1 MLVAGVLQGCYTIQ
15 WPWSKGTRLTTAGL
29 AANPIKLPFEPK
41 QCVYTV
47 EPAQTTFFLS
57 DFTPDELAAGGD
69 LTGQVINIQLL
80 WEPRPGYTPL
90 DPTTTNVSIRLLVFS
105 NGEVGMYG
113 GGGFAWPRGTAG
125 ETNMQLR
132 MTGSNL
138 SLIAKTKGFVDLLSP
153 GEMLG
158 SVDATFNE
166 QAAIVLRRTASQ
178 LISNKLGVVRWVDSA
193 PMSDLNLAAAN
204 QTSPR

>member
-1 MLVAGVLQGCYTIQ
+1 MFLAVALQGCYSIQ
-15 WPWSKGTRLTTAGL
+15 WPWSKGTNLTTAGL
-29 AANPIKLPFEPK
+29 APNPIKLEFQPK
-41 QCVYTV
+41 QCIYTV

-57 DFTPDELAAGGD
+57 DFTPEELAAGGD

-105 NGEVGMYG
+105 KGEVGMYG
-113 GGGFAWPRGTAG
+113 GGGFAWPRGSPG
-125 ETNMQLR
+125 ETDMQLK

-138 SLIAKTKGFVDLLSP
+138 SLIAKTKDFVDLLSP

-158 SVDATFNE
+158 SVDATFNT
-166 QAAIVLRRTASQ
+166 QAAIVMRRTASQ
-178 LISNKLGVVRWVDSA
+178 IITNKLGVVRWVNLPQQGD
-193 PMSDLNLAAAN
+193 MNLAAAH
-204 QTSPR
+204 